1 MMYVQV
7 FDYEVTVEEYEA
19 MITEVKAEWDA
30 MDDYDRQDFEDYED
44 FEEFVLHSMLYSED

>member
-7 FDYEVTVEEYEA
+7 FDYEVTIKEYEA
-19 MITEVKAEWDA
+19 MITEVKTEWDA

-44 FEEFVLHSMLYSED
+44 FEEFTLHSMLYSED